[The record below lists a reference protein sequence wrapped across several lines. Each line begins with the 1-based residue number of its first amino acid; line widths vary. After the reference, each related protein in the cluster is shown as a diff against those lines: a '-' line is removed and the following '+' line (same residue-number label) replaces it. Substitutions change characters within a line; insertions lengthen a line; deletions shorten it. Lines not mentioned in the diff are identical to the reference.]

1 MHKFV
6 TSQLAFRTPYE
17 KNDHM
22 YILTAWNSYDLWRM
36 NLNFLTVPCAL
47 EIKLTIIKHITGNWK
62 FDLGVILR
70 PDKLSTKSFTK
81 LWDTC
86 TFKKHCPAKFI
97 HTLQLIM
104 SDLNYINFLYELFCT
119 IHNIIPVAL
128 DSYKIYFFLFNLQSL
143 YQENK
148 RSCLPLW
155 FLKCKP
161 STRNAVSTKNV
172 ESLFKQY
179 TCSVHALS

>member
-1 MHKFV
+1 MFIWWNLECERIYFINIAPKRVRDFQIVCNLLRKYRKMHKFV

-128 DSYKIYFFLFNLQSL
+128 DSYKDLFFSF
-143 YQENK
+143 
-148 RSCLPLW
+148 
-155 FLKCKP
+155 
-161 STRNAVSTKNV
+161 
-172 ESLFKQY
+172 
-179 TCSVHALS
+179 